1 MTWVQLLLS
10 LYSGKKDIVY
20 KRLKNHLCLE
30 CIGKDPSAP
39 WELKNQ
45 CDANPY
51 NLDYICVLDFEA
63 TCEDPNP
70 PDYIHE
76 IIEFPVVL
84 LNLKTLQVVRDL
96 LPQILLSKLLLHAT

>member
-1 MTWVQLLLS
+1 MCFS
-10 LYSGKKDIVY
+10 LVCSGKKTIVY
-20 KRLKNHLCLE
+20 KRLKNHLRLE

-39 WELKNQ
+39 WELRNQ
-45 CDANPY
+45 CDVNPY
-51 NLDYICVLDFEA
+51 KLDYICVLDFEA

-84 LNLKTLQVVRDL
+84 LNLKTLQVVSQD
-96 LPQILLSKLLLHAT
+96 QYSGT